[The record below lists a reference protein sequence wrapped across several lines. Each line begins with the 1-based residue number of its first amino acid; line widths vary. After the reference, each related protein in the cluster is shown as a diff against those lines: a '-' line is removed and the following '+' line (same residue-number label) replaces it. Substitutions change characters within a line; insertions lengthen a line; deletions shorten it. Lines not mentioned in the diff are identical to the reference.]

1 MNIKGQNKRYIHK
14 PSKGVQKM
22 TINKAIKIA
31 MIQEEINQKELAQL
45 SGVSETTISHT
56 LSDKT
61 SPNTKTLSRLGKAM
75 NMSYSDLIKLGE

>member
-1 MNIKGQNKRYIHK
+1 
-14 PSKGVQKM
+14 M

-61 SPNTKTLSRLGKAM
+61 SPNTKTLSRLAKAM